1 MLQAF
6 FIPKGEKME
15 YYDVARILTTHGL
28 NGEVKVSIITDFP
41 EDRFAIGM
49 HLAIKGETSQVLTVA
64 KSRPFKQFWLVQ
76 FAEITDID
84 QA

>member
-1 MLQAF
+1 
-6 FIPKGEKME
+6 ME

-64 KSRPFKQFWLVQ
+64 KSRPFKQFG
-76 FAEITDID
+76 
-84 QA
+84 

>member
-28 NGEVKVSIITDFP
+28 NGEVKVSVITDFP
-41 EDRFAIGM
+41 EDRFA
-49 HLAIKGETSQVLTVA
+49 
-64 KSRPFKQFWLVQ
+64 
-76 FAEITDID
+76 
-84 QA
+84 

>member
-28 NGEVKVSIITDFP
+28 NGEVKVSVITDVP
-41 EDRFAIGM
+41 EDRFEIGV
-49 HLAIKGETSQVLTVA
+49 HLAIKY
-64 KSRPFKQFWLVQ
+64 
-76 FAEITDID
+76 
-84 QA
+84 